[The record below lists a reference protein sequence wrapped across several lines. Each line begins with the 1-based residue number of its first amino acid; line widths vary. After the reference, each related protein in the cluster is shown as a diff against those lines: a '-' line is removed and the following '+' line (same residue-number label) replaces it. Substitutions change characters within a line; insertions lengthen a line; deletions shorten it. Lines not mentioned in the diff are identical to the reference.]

1 MWRIYENCM
10 QRIVDLVNDTRVYEV
25 ASVTPLSF
33 APQISKRTGNR
44 IYLKREDKL
53 VIHTFKL
60 RGAYQKIS
68 NLSAEQASKGVV
80 ASSAGN
86 HAQGVALSAKK
97 LGISAIIVMPL
108 STPKIKV
115 NAVEQLGAKVVLRGD
130 VYDDAYQYAK
140 QLEKSQDLVF
150 IHAFDDIEVMAG
162 QATIAKELL
171 EQLPSMDKVFIP
183 VGGGGL
189 IAGIA
194 TYIKHYAPNIKVI
207 GVESEDSPTLYQ
219 ALKNNKR
226 VVLKD
231 VGRFADGV
239 AVKQIGEQTYPIA
252 KQVVDEVILV
262 SNDEICA
269 AIKDIYEDVRSIAEP
284 AGALAT
290 AGVKKYVEN
299 NKIKNKNIVSIVS
312 GANVNF
318 DRLRY
323 ISERADL
330 GEHNEAIIAVT
341 IDEKPGSFL
350 TFCQLLNNHAI
361 TEFNYRFGSDAQ
373 ARIFVGVA
381 LNEGLSEKKAL
392 LDKLSKSFD
401 VLDMSDNSIA
411 KAHIRY
417 MVGGRANCE
426 NEVIYR
432 FEFPERPGALLN
444 FLKKIGSHWNI
455 SLFHYRNHGADF
467 GRVLIGLQV
476 SDVSKLEKKF
486 DELGYFYQ
494 NETNNKAYQYFL

>member
-1 MWRIYENCM
+1 M
-10 QRIVDLVNDTRVYEV
+10 QTLIDLVNATRVYEV
-25 ASVTPLSF
+25 ASETPLSV
-33 APQISKRTGNR
+33 AHQLSVRSKNT
-44 IYLKREDKL
+44 IYLKREDKQ
-53 VIHTFKL
+53 VVHSFKL

-68 NLSAEQASKGVV
+68 GLSAQQKAKGVV

-86 HAQGVALSAKK
+86 HAQGVALSASK
-97 LGISAIIVMPL
+97 LGIESVIVMPL
-108 STPKIKV
+108 YTPKIKV
-115 NAVEQLGAKVVLRGD
+115 NAVEQLGGKVVLHGD
-130 VYDDAYQYAK
+130 VYDDAFAYAK
-140 QLEKSQDLVF
+140 QLEQQQDLVF
-150 IHAFDDIEVMAG
+150 IHPYDDIEVMAG

-171 EQLPSMDKVFIP
+171 KQNPKMDKVFIP

-189 IAGIA
+189 IAGMA
-194 TYIKHYAPNIKVI
+194 TYIKHYAPNIQVI
-207 GVESEDSPTLYQ
+207 GVEPEDSPTLYQ
-219 ALKNNKR
+219 SFKNSER
-226 VVLKD
+226 ITLPE

-239 AVKQIGEQTYPIA
+239 AVKQIGEVTYPIA
-252 KQVVDEVILV
+252 KEVVDEVVLV

-284 AGALAT
+284 SGALAT
-290 AGVKKYVEN
+290 AGLKKYIKQNNIKGEN
-299 NKIKNKNIVSIVS
+299 LVAIVS

-323 ISERADL
+323 IAERADL
-330 GEHNEAIIAVT
+330 GEHNEAIIAAT

-350 TFCQLLNNHAI
+350 KFCELLDNHAI
-361 TEFNYRFGSDAQ
+361 TEFNYRYTPSSQ

-381 LNEGLSEKKAL
+381 LSKGLDEKQAL
-392 LDKLSKSFD
+392 INKLSQSFD

-411 KAHIRY
+411 KTHIRY
-417 MVGGRANCE
+417 MVGGRADAD
-426 NEVIYR
+426 NEVLYR
-432 FEFPERPGALLN
+432 FEFPERPGALLD
-444 FLKKIGSHWNI
+444 FLKKIGSDWNI

-476 SDVSKLEKKF
+476 DDVDSIERSF

>member
-1 MWRIYENCM
+1 M
-10 QRIVDLVNDTRVYEV
+10 QSIVDLANNTRVYDV
-25 ASVTPLSF
+25 ASVTPLCLAYQLST
-33 APQISKRTGNR
+33 RTKNN
-44 IYLKREDKL
+44 IHLKREDEL
-53 VIHTFKL
+53 VVHSFKL

-68 NLSAEQASKGVV
+68 GLTKEQASKGVV

-86 HAQGVALSAKK
+86 HAQGVALSSKK
-97 LGISAIIVMPL
+97 LGIESVIVMPL

-115 NAVEQLGAKVVLRGD
+115 QSVEQLGGKVVLHGD

-140 QLEKSQDLVF
+140 QLEKDQDLVF
-150 IHAFDDIEVMAG
+150 IHPYDDIEVMAG

-171 EQLPSMDKVFIP
+171 QQLPNMDKVFIP

-189 IAGIA
+189 IAGMA

-207 GVESEDSPTLYQ
+207 GVEPEDSPTLYQ
-219 ALKNNKR
+219 ALKDGKR
-226 VVLKD
+226 TILSE

-239 AVKQIGEQTYPIA
+239 AVKQIGEKTYPIA
-252 KQVVDEVILV
+252 KEVVDEVILV

-290 AGVKKYVEN
+290 AGVKKYIEQNNIEN
-299 NKIKNKNIVSIVS
+299 ENIVSIVS

-330 GEHNEAIIAVT
+330 GEHNEAIIAAV
-341 IDEKPGSFL
+341 IPEQPGSFL
-350 TFCQLLNNHAI
+350 KFCQMLDNHAI
-361 TEFNYRFGSDAQ
+361 TEFNYRYAPNKQ
-373 ARIFVGVA
+373 AHIFVGVA
-381 LNEGLSEKKAL
+381 LNNGLSEKEVL
-392 LDKLSKSFD
+392 ISKLSQSFE

-411 KAHIRY
+411 KTHIRY
-417 MVGGRANCE
+417 MVGGRADTN
-426 NEVIYR
+426 NEVLYR
-432 FEFPERPGALLN
+432 FEFPERPGALLS
-444 FLKKIGSHWNI
+444 FLMSVGDHWNI

-476 SDVSKLEKKF
+476 DDVKALERSF

-494 NETNNKAYQYFL
+494 NETDNKAYQYFL

>member
-1 MWRIYENCM
+1 MHS
-10 QRIVDLVNDTRVYEV
+10 IVKLADATRVYDV
-25 ASVTPLSF
+25 ATITPLSH
-33 APQISKRTGNR
+33 AHQLSERLENN
-44 IYLKREDKL
+44 IYLKREDEL
-53 VIHTFKL
+53 AIHAFKL

-68 NLSAEQASKGVV
+68 SLTAEQAAKGVV

-97 LGISAIIVMPL
+97 LGIESVIVMPL

-115 NAVEQLGAKVVLRGD
+115 NAVEQLGGKVVLHGD

-140 QLEKSQDLVF
+140 QLEKQQDLVF
-150 IHAFDDIEVMAG
+150 IHPYDDIVVMAG

-171 EQLPSMDKVFIP
+171 GQLANIDKVFIP

-189 IAGIA
+189 IAGMA
-194 TYIKHYAPNIKVI
+194 TYLKHYAPQIRVI
-207 GVESEDSPTLYQ
+207 GVEPQDSPTLYE
-219 ALKNNKR
+219 ALKQDKR
-226 VVLKD
+226 VILPE

-239 AVKQIGEQTYPIA
+239 AVRQIGEKTFEIA
-252 KQVVDEVILV
+252 KQAVDEVILV

-269 AIKDIYEDVRSIAEP
+269 AIKDIYEDVRSISEP

-290 AGVKKYVEN
+290 AGIKKYVEQN
-299 NKIKNKNIVSIVS
+299 NLTNENLVSVVS

-323 ISERADL
+323 ISERADI

-341 IDEKPGSFL
+341 IDEQPGSFL
-350 TFCQLLNNHAI
+350 KFCQMLEDHSI
-361 TEFNYRFGSDAQ
+361 TEFNYRYGSESQ
-373 ARIFVGVA
+373 ARIFVGVS
-381 LNEGLSEKKAL
+381 LNEGLSEKQAL
-392 LDKLSKSFD
+392 LDRLSNSFD

-411 KAHIRY
+411 KTHIRY
-417 MVGGRANCE
+417 MVGGRSQCE
-426 NEVIYR
+426 NEVLYR

-444 FLKKIGSHWNI
+444 FLKKVGSHWNI
-455 SLFHYRNHGADF
+455 TLFHYRNHGADF
-467 GRVLIGLQV
+467 GRVLIGLQAQ
-476 SDVSKLEKKF
+476 DITKLEQSF

-494 NETNNKAYQYFL
+494 NETSNKAYQYFL

>member
-1 MWRIYENCM
+1 M
-10 QRIVDLVNDTRVYEV
+10 QSIVDLANNTRVYDV
-25 ASVTPLSF
+25 ASVTPLCLAYQLST
-33 APQISKRTGNR
+33 RTKNN
-44 IYLKREDKL
+44 IHLKREDEL
-53 VIHTFKL
+53 VVHSFKL

-68 NLSAEQASKGVV
+68 GLTKEQASKGVV

-86 HAQGVALSAKK
+86 HAQGVALSSKK
-97 LGISAIIVMPL
+97 LGIESVIVMPL

-115 NAVEQLGAKVVLRGD
+115 QSVEQLGGKVVLHGD

-140 QLEKSQDLVF
+140 QLEKDQDLVF
-150 IHAFDDIEVMAG
+150 IHPYDDIEVMAG

-171 EQLPSMDKVFIP
+171 EQLPNMDKVFIP

-189 IAGIA
+189 IAGMA

-207 GVESEDSPTLYQ
+207 GVEPEDSPTLYQ
-219 ALKNNKR
+219 ALKDGKR
-226 VVLKD
+226 TILSE

-239 AVKQIGEQTYPIA
+239 AVKQIGEKTYPIA
-252 KQVVDEVILV
+252 KEVVDEVILV

-290 AGVKKYVEN
+290 AGVKKYIEQNNIEN
-299 NKIKNKNIVSIVS
+299 ENIVSIVS

-330 GEHNEAIIAVT
+330 GEHNEAIIAAV
-341 IDEKPGSFL
+341 IPEQPGSFL
-350 TFCQLLNNHAI
+350 KFCQMLDNHAI
-361 TEFNYRFGSDAQ
+361 TEFNYRYAPNKQ
-373 ARIFVGVA
+373 AHIFVGVA
-381 LNEGLSEKKAL
+381 LNNGLSEKEVL
-392 LDKLSKSFD
+392 ISKLSQSFE

-411 KAHIRY
+411 KTHIRY
-417 MVGGRANCE
+417 MVGGRADTD
-426 NEVIYR
+426 NEVLYR
-432 FEFPERPGALLN
+432 FEFPERPGALLS
-444 FLKKIGSHWNI
+444 FLMSVGDHWNI

-476 SDVSKLEKKF
+476 DDVKALERSF

-494 NETNNKAYQYFL
+494 NETDNKAYQYFL

>member
-1 MWRIYENCM
+1 M
-10 QRIVDLVNDTRVYEV
+10 QSIVDLANNTRVYDV
-25 ASVTPLSF
+25 ASVTPLCLAYQLST
-33 APQISKRTGNR
+33 RTKNN
-44 IYLKREDKL
+44 IHLKREDEL
-53 VIHTFKL
+53 VVHSFKL

-68 NLSAEQASKGVV
+68 GLTKEQASKGVV

-86 HAQGVALSAKK
+86 HAQGVALSSKK
-97 LGISAIIVMPL
+97 LGIESVIVMPL

-115 NAVEQLGAKVVLRGD
+115 QSVEQLGGKVVLHGD

-140 QLEKSQDLVF
+140 QLEKDQDLVF
-150 IHAFDDIEVMAG
+150 IHPYDDIEVMAG

-171 EQLPSMDKVFIP
+171 QQLPNMDKVFIP

-189 IAGIA
+189 IAGMA
-194 TYIKHYAPNIKVI
+194 TYIKHYAPKIKVI
-207 GVESEDSPTLYQ
+207 GVEPEDSPTLYQ
-219 ALKNNKR
+219 ALKDGKR
-226 VVLKD
+226 TILSE

-239 AVKQIGEQTYPIA
+239 AVKQIGEKTYPIA
-252 KQVVDEVILV
+252 KEVVDEVILV

-290 AGVKKYVEN
+290 AGVKKYIEQNNIEN
-299 NKIKNKNIVSIVS
+299 ENIVSIVS

-330 GEHNEAIIAVT
+330 GEHNEAIIAAV
-341 IDEKPGSFL
+341 IPEQPGSFL
-350 TFCQLLNNHAI
+350 KFCQMLDNHAI
-361 TEFNYRFGSDAQ
+361 TEFNYRYAPNKQ
-373 ARIFVGVA
+373 AHIFVGVA
-381 LNEGLSEKKAL
+381 LNNGLSEKEVL
-392 LDKLSKSFD
+392 ISKLSQSFE

-411 KAHIRY
+411 KTHIRY
-417 MVGGRANCE
+417 MVGGRADTN
-426 NEVIYR
+426 NEVLYR
-432 FEFPERPGALLN
+432 FEFPERPGALLS
-444 FLKKIGSHWNI
+444 FLMSVGDHWNI

-476 SDVSKLEKKF
+476 DDVKALERSF

-494 NETNNKAYQYFL
+494 NETDNKAYQYFL

>member
-1 MWRIYENCM
+1 M
-10 QRIVDLVNDTRVYEV
+10 QSIVDLANNTSVYDV
-25 ASVTPLSF
+25 ASVTPLCLAHQLS
-33 APQISKRTGNR
+33 ARTKNN
-44 IYLKREDKL
+44 IYLKREDEL
-53 VIHTFKL
+53 VVHSFKL

-68 NLSAEQASKGVV
+68 GLSAEQAKKGVV

-97 LGISAIIVMPL
+97 LGIEAVIVMPL

-115 NAVEQLGAKVVLRGD
+115 RSVEQLGGKVVLHGD

-140 QLEKSQDLVF
+140 QLEQDQDLVF
-150 IHAFDDIEVMAG
+150 IHPYDDVEVMAG

-189 IAGIA
+189 IAGMA
-194 TYIKHYAPNIKVI
+194 TYIKHYAPNIQII
-207 GVESEDSPTLYQ
+207 GVEPEDSPTLYQ
-219 ALKNNKR
+219 ALRDGKR
-226 VVLKD
+226 TVLPE

-239 AVKQIGEQTYPIA
+239 AVKQIGEKTYPIA
-252 KQVVDEVILV
+252 KEVVDEVVLV

-269 AIKDIYEDVRSIAEP
+269 AIKDIYEDMRSIAEP

-290 AGVKKYVEN
+290 AGVKKYLEKN
-299 NKIKNKNIVSIVS
+299 NIESENIVSIIS

-330 GEHNEAIIAVT
+330 GEQNEAIIAVT

-350 TFCQLLNNHAI
+350 KFCQLLDNHAI
-361 TEFNYRFGSDAQ
+361 TEFNYRYAPSQQ
-373 ARIFVGVA
+373 AHIFVGVA
-381 LNEGLSEKKAL
+381 LSEGLSEKQAL
-392 LDKLSKSFD
+392 LAKLSQSFD

-411 KAHIRY
+411 KTHIRY
-417 MVGGRANCE
+417 MVGGRADAD
-426 NEVIYR
+426 NEVLYR

-444 FLKKIGSHWNI
+444 FLKKVGSHWNI

-467 GRVLIGLQV
+467 GRVLIGLQAD
-476 SDVSKLEKKF
+476 DVSELERSF

-494 NETNNKAYQYFL
+494 NETDNKAYQYFL

>member
-1 MWRIYENCM
+1 M
-10 QRIVDLVNDTRVYEV
+10 QSIVDLANNTRVYDV
-25 ASVTPLSF
+25 ASVTPLCLAYQLST
-33 APQISKRTGNR
+33 RTKNN
-44 IYLKREDKL
+44 IHLKREDEL
-53 VIHTFKL
+53 VVHSFKL

-68 NLSAEQASKGVV
+68 GLTKEQASKGVV

-86 HAQGVALSAKK
+86 HAQGVALSSKK
-97 LGISAIIVMPL
+97 LGIESVIVMPL

-115 NAVEQLGAKVVLRGD
+115 QSVEQLGGKVVLHGD

-140 QLEKSQDLVF
+140 QLEKDQDLVF
-150 IHAFDDIEVMAG
+150 IHPYDDIEVMAG

-171 EQLPSMDKVFIP
+171 EQLPNMDKVFIP

-189 IAGIA
+189 IAGMA

-207 GVESEDSPTLYQ
+207 GVEPEDSPTLYQ
-219 ALKNNKR
+219 ALKDGKR
-226 VVLKD
+226 TILSE

-239 AVKQIGEQTYPIA
+239 AVKQIGEKTYPIA
-252 KQVVDEVILV
+252 KEVVDEVILV

-290 AGVKKYVEN
+290 AGVKKYIEQNNIEN
-299 NKIKNKNIVSIVS
+299 ENIVSIVS

-330 GEHNEAIIAVT
+330 GEHNEAIIAAV
-341 IDEKPGSFL
+341 IPEQPGSFL
-350 TFCQLLNNHAI
+350 KFCQMLDNHAI
-361 TEFNYRFGSDAQ
+361 TEFNYRYAPNKQ
-373 ARIFVGVA
+373 AHIFVGVA
-381 LNEGLSEKKAL
+381 LNNGLSEKEVL
-392 LDKLSKSFD
+392 ISKLSQSFE

-411 KAHIRY
+411 KTHIRY
-417 MVGGRANCE
+417 MVGGRADTN
-426 NEVIYR
+426 NEVLYR
-432 FEFPERPGALLN
+432 FEFPERPGALLS
-444 FLKKIGSHWNI
+444 FLMSVGDHWNI

-476 SDVSKLEKKF
+476 DDVKALERSF

-494 NETNNKAYQYFL
+494 NETDNKAYQYFL

>member
-1 MWRIYENCM
+1 M
-10 QRIVDLVNDTRVYEV
+10 QSIVDLANNTSVYDV
-25 ASVTPLSF
+25 VSVTPLCLAHQLSV
-33 APQISKRTGNR
+33 RTKNN
-44 IYLKREDKL
+44 IYLKREDEL
-53 VIHTFKL
+53 VVHSFKL

-68 NLSAEQASKGVV
+68 GLSAEQAKKGVV

-97 LGISAIIVMPL
+97 LGIEAVIVMPL

-115 NAVEQLGAKVVLRGD
+115 RSVEQLGGKVVLHGD

-140 QLEKSQDLVF
+140 QLEQDQDLVF
-150 IHAFDDIEVMAG
+150 IHPYDDVEVMAG

-189 IAGIA
+189 IAGMA
-194 TYIKHYAPNIKVI
+194 TYIKHYAPNIQII
-207 GVESEDSPTLYQ
+207 GVEPEDSPTLYQ
-219 ALKNNKR
+219 ALRDGKR
-226 VVLKD
+226 TVLPE

-239 AVKQIGEQTYPIA
+239 AVKQIGEKTYPIA
-252 KQVVDEVILV
+252 KEVVDEVVLV

-269 AIKDIYEDVRSIAEP
+269 AIKDIYEDMRSIAEP

-290 AGVKKYVEN
+290 AGVKKYLEKN
-299 NKIKNKNIVSIVS
+299 NIESENIVSIIS

-330 GEHNEAIIAVT
+330 GEQNEAIIAVT

-350 TFCQLLNNHAI
+350 KFCQLLDNHAI
-361 TEFNYRFGSDAQ
+361 TEFNYRYAPSQQ
-373 ARIFVGVA
+373 AHIFVGVA
-381 LNEGLSEKKAL
+381 LSEGLSEKQAL
-392 LDKLSKSFD
+392 LAKLSQSFD

-411 KAHIRY
+411 KTHIRY
-417 MVGGRANCE
+417 MVGGRADAD
-426 NEVIYR
+426 NEVLYR

-444 FLKKIGSHWNI
+444 FLKKVGSHWNI

-467 GRVLIGLQV
+467 GRVLIGLQAD
-476 SDVSKLEKKF
+476 DVSELERSF

-494 NETNNKAYQYFL
+494 NETDNKAYQYFL

>member
-1 MWRIYENCM
+1 M
-10 QRIVDLVNDTRVYEV
+10 QSIVDLANNTSVYDV
-25 ASVTPLSF
+25 ASVTPLCLAHQLS
-33 APQISKRTGNR
+33 ARTKNN
-44 IYLKREDKL
+44 IYLKREDEL
-53 VIHTFKL
+53 VVHSFKL

-68 NLSAEQASKGVV
+68 GLSAEQAKKGVV

-97 LGISAIIVMPL
+97 LGIEAVIVMPL

-115 NAVEQLGAKVVLRGD
+115 RSVEQLGGKVVLHGD

-140 QLEKSQDLVF
+140 QLEQDQDLVF
-150 IHAFDDIEVMAG
+150 IHPYDDVEVMAG

-189 IAGIA
+189 IAGMA
-194 TYIKHYAPNIKVI
+194 TYIKHYAPNIQII
-207 GVESEDSPTLYQ
+207 GVEPEDSPTLYQ
-219 ALKNNKR
+219 ALRDGKR
-226 VVLKD
+226 TVLPE

-239 AVKQIGEQTYPIA
+239 AVKQIGEKTYPIA
-252 KQVVDEVILV
+252 KEVVDEVVLV

-269 AIKDIYEDVRSIAEP
+269 AIKDIYEDMRSIAEP

-290 AGVKKYVEN
+290 AGVKKYLEKN
-299 NKIKNKNIVSIVS
+299 NIEGENIVSIIS

-330 GEHNEAIIAVT
+330 GEQNEAIIAVT

-350 TFCQLLNNHAI
+350 KFCQLLDNHAI
-361 TEFNYRFGSDAQ
+361 TEFNYRYAPSQQ
-373 ARIFVGVA
+373 AHIFVGVA
-381 LNEGLSEKKAL
+381 LSEGLSEKQAL
-392 LDKLSKSFD
+392 LAKLSQSFD

-411 KAHIRY
+411 KTHIRY
-417 MVGGRANCE
+417 MVGGRADAD
-426 NEVIYR
+426 NEVLYR

-444 FLKKIGSHWNI
+444 FLKKVGSHWNI

-467 GRVLIGLQV
+467 GRVLIGLQAD
-476 SDVSKLEKKF
+476 DVSELERSF

-494 NETNNKAYQYFL
+494 NETDNKAYQYFL

>member
-1 MWRIYENCM
+1 M
-10 QRIVDLVNDTRVYEV
+10 QKLIDLANATRVYDV
-25 ASVTPLSF
+25 AKNTPLNMAHQLS
-33 APQISKRTGNR
+33 ARNNNA
-44 IYLKREDKL
+44 IYLKREDEQVL
-53 VIHTFKL
+53 HSFKL

-68 NLSAEQASKGVV
+68 GLSAEQVAKGVV

-86 HAQGVALSAKK
+86 HAQGVALSASK
-97 LGISAIIVMPL
+97 LGINSVIVMPL

-115 NAVEQLGAKVVLRGD
+115 NAVEQLGGKVVLHGD
-130 VYDDAYQYAK
+130 VYDDAFAYAK
-140 QLEKSQDLVF
+140 QLEEQQDLVF
-150 IHAFDDIEVMAG
+150 IHPYDDIEVIAG

-171 EQLPSMDKVFIP
+171 AQNSKIDKIFIP

-194 TYIKHYAPNIKVI
+194 TYIKHYAPNIQVI
-207 GVESEDSPTLYQ
+207 GVEPQDSPTLYQ
-219 ALKNNKR
+219 ALKNDKR
-226 VVLKD
+226 ITLPE

-239 AVKQIGEQTYPIA
+239 AVKQIGEVTYPIA
-252 KQVVDEVILV
+252 REVVDEVVLV
-262 SNDEICA
+262 NNDEVCA

-290 AGVKKYVEN
+290 AGLKKYIEQN
-299 NKIKNKNIVSIVS
+299 NIKDEHLVAIVS

-330 GEHNEAIIAVT
+330 GEHNEAIIAAT
-341 IDEKPGSFL
+341 IPEKPGSFL
-350 TFCQLLNNHAI
+350 QFCQLLNNHAI
-361 TEFNYRFGSDAQ
+361 TEFNYRYTPSNQ
-373 ARIFVGVA
+373 AHIFVGVA
-381 LNEGLSEKKAL
+381 LSEGLDEKQAL
-392 LDKLSKSFD
+392 ISKLSASFD
-401 VLDMSDNSIA
+401 ILDMSDNSIA
-411 KAHIRY
+411 KTHIRY
-417 MVGGRANCE
+417 MVGGRADVS
-426 NEVIYR
+426 NEALYR
-432 FEFPERPGALLN
+432 FEFPERPSALLD
-444 FLKKIGSHWNI
+444 FLKKIGSDWNI

-476 SDVSKLEKKF
+476 NDVHSIERSF

>member
-1 MWRIYENCM
+1 MHS
-10 QRIVDLVNDTRVYEV
+10 IVDLANNTRVYDV
-25 ASVTPLSF
+25 ASVTPLNLAHQLSV
-33 APQISKRTGNR
+33 RTKNN

-53 VIHTFKL
+53 AIHTFKL

-68 NLSAEQASKGVV
+68 GLTKAQAAKGVV
-80 ASSAGN
+80 TSSAGN
-86 HAQGVALSAKK
+86 HAQGVALSASK
-97 LGISAIIVMPL
+97 LGIESVIVMPM

-115 NAVEQLGAKVVLRGD
+115 NAVERLGGKVVLHGD
-130 VYDDAYQYAK
+130 VYDDAYHYAK
-140 QLEKSQDLVF
+140 QLEKQQDLVF
-150 IHAFDDIEVMAG
+150 VHPYDDIEVMAG

-171 EQLPSMDKVFIP
+171 EQLPNMDKVFVP

-189 IAGIA
+189 IAGMA

-207 GVESEDSPTLYQ
+207 GVEPEDCPTLFE
-219 ALKNNKR
+219 ALRQNKR
-226 VVLKD
+226 VILPE

-239 AVKQIGEQTYPIA
+239 AVRQIGEKTFEIA
-252 KQVVDEVILV
+252 KQMVDEVVLV

-269 AIKDIYEDVRSIAEP
+269 AIKDIYEDVRSISEP

-290 AGVKKYVEN
+290 AGVKKYIEN
-299 NKIKNKNIVSIVS
+299 NNIENENIVSVVS

-323 ISERADL
+323 IAERADL
-330 GEHNEAIIAVT
+330 GEHNEAIIAAT
-341 IDEKPGSFL
+341 IPEQPGSFL
-350 TFCQLLNNHAI
+350 KFCQMLDNHAI
-361 TEFNYRFGSDAQ
+361 TEFNYRYAPNQQ
-373 ARIFVGVA
+373 AHIFVGVA
-381 LNEGLSEKKAL
+381 LSEGLSEKEAL
-392 LDKLSKSFD
+392 ITKLSKSFD

-411 KAHIRY
+411 KTHIRY
-417 MVGGRANCE
+417 MVGGRADAD
-426 NEVIYR
+426 NEALYR

-444 FLKKIGSHWNI
+444 FLNKVGAHWNI

-476 SDVSKLEKKF
+476 DDVSKLERSF

-494 NETNNKAYQYFL
+494 NETDNKAYQYFL